1 MDLDLYIKQ
10 LCAERDRVDNTI
22 LALQGIAL
30 QQTDARPGRPRKG
43 MADAVAALAS
53 GHRRGRP
60 PGKGKSTTAKKRLA
74 AKTK

>member
-1 MDLDLYIKQ
+1 MDLELYIKQ

-30 QQTDARPGRPRKG
+30 QQTDA
-43 MADAVAALAS
+43 VAAPH
-53 GHRRGRP
+53 GRRRGRP
-60 PGKGKSTTAKKRLA
+60 PGSGKSATAKKRRA